1 MTKLKEFAT
10 SVRGIKIILSTIL
23 LVVAI
28 ILVRFSIGGAIGV
41 AIFIAGLWVDEII
54 DFGIKCVAKAKGEN
68 LEKEE
73 TTNG

>member
-1 MTKLKEFAT
+1 MNKFKEFAT

-23 LVVAI
+23 LVAGI
-28 ILVRFSIGGAIGV
+28 ITVRFSIGGAIGIG
-41 AIFIAGLWVDEII
+41 IFIAGLWVDEII
-54 DFGIKCVAKAKGEN
+54 EFGIRCVAKAKGEN